1 MSHREIL
8 QSIREDDFVE
18 YFLFPARPSD
28 PSDVELEN
36 NEHAL
41 EPLLQ
46 EVNRLA
52 EAFCQR
58 YIWHRDGFRV
68 VPRLLNDTR
77 MLIEAAEG
85 QNGTANAKLPSH
97 LYGISHVGDNIQDEW
112 FIVAL
117 LFHLT
122 ERIPGLVARVVDA
135 DGEFLLIEAAEQLPR
150 WANPESCEGKVFIC
164 NGTLRLVQ
172 PSEEGQQESLEI
184 QDALER
190 VRGTEGAKYCVSAEV
205 DQCIRE
211 RIQGFPEDIVEHHHR
226 ATVSVPVGVA
236 AVLRE
241 NPQLVAP
248 AVLAFCGRDPI
259 DLKAC
264 RAMRYFPPEN
274 CVNVSVT
281 FTKCLYA
288 MLAQSRYLPDRRTGW
303 TIPLST
309 DPAYK
314 AHMLGVKLACG
325 FEILASQAKTSRTDW
340 DTDKGWKSY
349 YESLKAKGYFRDN
362 IEGSQEHTKLLA
374 IAREYYAEHR
384 DSMRTSPKIG
394 EEIVSI
400 LKRNEWDVEELRRE
414 SAELP
419 PADSDDWMNI
429 SPEELDQLLTKR
441 YGAKK
446 LFSLNGNNANAA
458 AETFTSMVSE
468 FLDQKSEYDGIVVK
482 DDKDAEQAAKAVLAK
497 LDLGPLK
504 SPTKPKRTKSKGA
517 HDRQKGQ
524 QNSKS
529 ATSVPDAGSTVA
541 QESPFHQS
549 VDFDAGAFG
558 MHVRN
563 MLDLLIPEDRWD
575 SSDES
580 EMSDYSQDEYDRNIE
595 DMSPTRTNRA
605 VQSELQTYMAQM
617 DRELAGTT
625 IGKSFETAIDD
636 GEEGGDEGDG
646 GKSSAPTAAGDDFDD
661 IETFKPVNIDVNT
674 LRNMMES
681 YQSQLGGP
689 GPAANLLGSMGVQI
703 SKGGAKGGEK
713 GGSTQQTDV

>member
-1 MSHREIL
+1 MAHREIL

-28 PSDVELEN
+28 PADAELEN
-36 NEHAL
+36 SENPL
-41 EPLLQ
+41 EPLLL

-58 YIWHRDGFRV
+58 YIWHRDSFRV
-68 VPRLLNDTR
+68 VPRLLNDSR
-77 MLIEAAEG
+77 MLIAAATGE
-85 QNGTANAKLPSH
+85 NGTASATLPSH

-164 NGTLRLVQ
+164 DGTLRLVRS
-172 PSEEGQQESLEI
+172 SEANETQDSLEV
-184 QDALER
+184 QDALELA
-190 VRGTEGAKYCVSAEV
+190 RGTEGMKYCVSEEV

-211 RIQGFPEDIVEHHHR
+211 RIQGFPNEIPDHQHR

-303 TIPLST
+303 SIPLST
-309 DPAYK
+309 DPEYK

-325 FEILASQAKTSRTDW
+325 FEILASQAKSSRTDW
-340 DTDKGWKSY
+340 ETDKGWKSY

-362 IEGSQEHTKLLA
+362 IEGSQEHTKLLT
-374 IAREYYAEHR
+374 IAREYYVDNR
-384 DSMRTSPKIG
+384 DSMRTTPKIG

-400 LKRNEWDVEELRRE
+400 LKRNEWDVEELRKE
-414 SAELP
+414 GLELP

-429 SPEELDQLLTKR
+429 SPEELDEMLTKR

-446 LFSLNGNNANAA
+446 LFSLNGNTNA
-458 AETFTSMVSE
+458 AETFTSMVSD
-468 FLDQKSEYDGIVVK
+468 FLDQKSEFDGVVVE
-482 DDKDAEQAAKAVLAK
+482 DEDERAAKAVLAK
-497 LDLGPLK
+497 LDLGPLR
-504 SPTKPKRTKSKGA
+504 SPTKPKRTKSKNA
-517 HDRQKGQ
+517 HDRQTKTTQ
-524 QNSKS
+524 QQQQHNKH
-529 ATSVPDAGSTVA
+529 TVAPSDTMA

-549 VDFDAGAFG
+549 ATVEFDAGAFG

-595 DMSPTRTNRA
+595 DMSPTRTHRA
-605 VQSELQTYMAQM
+605 VQNELKTYMDQM

-636 GEEGGDEGDG
+636 EDG
-646 GKSSAPTAAGDDFDD
+646 ADGKPSATANSTAGDDFDD
-661 IETFKPVNIDVNT
+661 IESFKPVNIDMNT
-674 LRNMMES
+674 LKNMMES
-681 YQSQLGGP
+681 YQSQIGGP

-703 SKGGAKGGEK
+703 SKASKAEK
-713 GGSTQQTDV
+713 GSTQQTDV

>member
-1 MSHREIL
+1 MTHREIL

-18 YFLFPARPSD
+18 YFLFPERPSD

-36 NEHAL
+36 NENSL

-46 EVNRLA
+46 QVNQLA
-52 EAFCQR
+52 EIFCQR

-68 VPRLLNDTR
+68 VPRLLNDSR
-77 MLIEAAEG
+77 MLIAAATGDSE
-85 QNGTANAKLPSH
+85 TNAKLPSH
-97 LYGISHVGDNIQDEW
+97 LYGISHVGDNVQDEW

-117 LFHLT
+117 LFYLT

-150 WANPESCEGKVFIC
+150 WANPECCEGKAFIC
-164 NGTLRLVQ
+164 NGTLRLVGPPENEAEKSIDVQ
-172 PSEEGQQESLEI
+172 H
-184 QDALER
+184 ALEM
-190 VRGTEGAKYCVSAEV
+190 VRGTEGMQYCVSEEV

-211 RIQGFPEDIVEHHHR
+211 RIQGFPDNIADHHHR
-226 ATVSVPVGVA
+226 ATVNVPVGVA

-241 NPQLVAP
+241 NPQLIAP

-303 TIPLST
+303 SIPLST
-309 DPAYK
+309 DPDYK

-325 FEILASQAKTSRTDW
+325 LEILASQAKSSRTDW
-340 DTDKGWKSY
+340 ETDKGWKSY
-349 YESLKAKGYFRDN
+349 YESLQAKGYFRDN
-362 IEGSQEHTKLLA
+362 IEGSQEHTKLLT
-374 IAREYYAEHR
+374 IAREYYVDNR
-384 DSMRTSPKIG
+384 DSMRTMPKIG

-400 LKRNEWDVEELRRE
+400 LKRNEWDVEELRKE
-414 SAELP
+414 GLDLP
-419 PADSDDWMNI
+419 PADSDEWMNI
-429 SPEELDQLLTKR
+429 SPEELDRMLTKR

-446 LFSLNGNNANAA
+446 LFSLNGNANA
-458 AETFTSMVSE
+458 AETFTTMVSD
-468 FLDQKSEYDGIVVK
+468 FLDQKSEFDGVVGPE
-482 DDKDAEQAAKAVLAK
+482 DERAAKEVLSK
-497 LDLGPLK
+497 LDLGPFK
-504 SPTKPKRTKSKGA
+504 SPTKPKRTKSKNA
-517 HDRQKGQ
+517 HDRQAKGHHPAAP
-524 QNSKS
+524 SET
-529 ATSVPDAGSTVA
+529 ATN
-541 QESPFHQS
+541 ESPFHQS
-549 VDFDAGAFG
+549 ATVDFDAGAFG

-580 EMSDYSQDEYDRNIE
+580 DMSDYSQDEYDRNIE

-605 VQSELQTYMAQM
+605 VQNELKTYMNQM
-617 DRELAGTT
+617 DRELASTT
-625 IGKSFETAIDD
+625 IGRSFETAIDD
-636 GEEGGDEGDG
+636 DDTDAKPSASNGG
-646 GKSSAPTAAGDDFDD
+646 TAGDDFDD

-681 YQSQLGGP
+681 YQSQMGGP

-703 SKGGAKGGEK
+703 SKASKGEK
-713 GGSTQQTDV
+713 GSTQQTDV

>member
-28 PSDVELEN
+28 PADVELEN
-36 NEHAL
+36 SENSL

-52 EAFCQR
+52 ETFCQR
-58 YIWHRDGFRV
+58 YIWHRDAFRV
-68 VPRLLNDTR
+68 VPRLLNDSR
-77 MLIEAAEG
+77 MLIEAATGE
-85 QNGTANAKLPSH
+85 NGTASATLPSH
-97 LYGISHVGDNIQDEW
+97 LYGISHIGDNIQDEW

-135 DGEFLLIEAAEQLPR
+135 DGEFLLIEAAEQLPS

-164 NGTLRLVQ
+164 DGTLRLVRTNEENGTHE
-172 PSEEGQQESLEI
+172 PSEV
-184 QDALER
+184 QDALEL
-190 VRGTEGAKYCVSAEV
+190 VRGTEGIKYCVSKEV
-205 DQCIRE
+205 EQCIRE
-211 RIQGFPEDIVEHHHR
+211 RIHGFPDEIPDHQHR
-226 ATVSVPVGVA
+226 TTVNVPVGVA

-303 TIPLST
+303 SIPQST
-309 DPAYK
+309 DPEYK

-340 DTDKGWKSY
+340 ETDKGWKSY

-362 IEGSQEHTKLLA
+362 IEGSQEHTKLLT
-374 IAREYYAEHR
+374 IAREYYEDNR
-384 DSMRTSPKIG
+384 DSMRTTPKIG

-400 LKRNEWDVEELRRE
+400 LKRNEWDVEELRKE
-414 SAELP
+414 GLELP

-429 SPEELDQLLTKR
+429 SPEELDQMLTKR

-446 LFSLNGNNANAA
+446 LFSLNGNTNA
-458 AETFTSMVSE
+458 AETFTSMVSD
-468 FLDQKSEYDGIVVK
+468 FLDQKSEFDGVVVEEE
-482 DDKDAEQAAKAVLAK
+482 DDRAAKEVLAK
-497 LDLGPLK
+497 LNLGPLK
-504 SPTKPKRTKSKGA
+504 SPNTKPKRTKSKNA
-517 HDRQKGQ
+517 HDRQTKTTQ
-524 QNSKS
+524 QHNK
-529 ATSVPDAGSTVA
+529 ALPAPDTMA

-549 VDFDAGAFG
+549 ATVEFDAGAFG

-595 DMSPTRTNRA
+595 DMSPTRTHRA
-605 VQSELQTYMAQM
+605 VQSELKTYMDQM

-636 GEEGGDEGDG
+636 EDG
-646 GKSSAPTAAGDDFDD
+646 TDGKQATASADSTAGDDFDD
-661 IETFKPVNIDVNT
+661 IESFKPVNIDMNT
-674 LRNMMES
+674 LKNMMES
-681 YQSQLGGP
+681 YQSQIGGP

-703 SKGGAKGGEK
+703 SKASRPEK
-713 GGSTQQTDV
+713 GSTQQTDV

>member
-1 MSHREIL
+1 MSHRELL

-28 PSDVELEN
+28 PNDVALEN
-36 NEHAL
+36 SENTL
-41 EPLLQ
+41 EPLLL

-58 YIWHRDGFRV
+58 YIWHRDAFRV
-68 VPRLLNDTR
+68 VPRLLNDSR
-77 MLIEAAEG
+77 MLIEAATG
-85 QNGTANAKLPSH
+85 DSAVAGAKLPSH
-97 LYGISHVGDNIQDEW
+97 LYGISHVGDNVQDEW

-164 NGTLRLVQ
+164 DGTLRLVET
-172 PSEEGQQESLEI
+172 SAGGTEEGPLDVQDTLEI
-184 QDALER
+184 
-190 VRGTEGAKYCVSAEV
+190 VRGTEGSKYRVSEEV
-205 DQCIRE
+205 DRCIRE
-211 RIQGFPEDIVEHHHR
+211 RIEGFPAEISDHQHR
-226 ATVSVPVGVA
+226 ATVNVPVGVA

-303 TIPLST
+303 SIPLST
-309 DPAYK
+309 DPDYK

-325 FEILASQAKTSRTDW
+325 FEILASQAKSSRTDW
-340 DTDKGWKSY
+340 ETDKGWKSY
-349 YESLKAKGYFRDN
+349 YESLKAKGYFREN

-374 IAREYYAEHR
+374 IAREYYVDNR
-384 DSMRTSPKIG
+384 DSMRTTPKIG

-400 LKRNEWDVEELRRE
+400 LKRNEWDVEELRKE
-414 SAELP
+414 GLDLP
-419 PADSDDWMNI
+419 PADSDEWMNI

-446 LFSLNGNNANAA
+446 LFSLNGNTNAA
-458 AETFTSMVSE
+458 KTFTSMVSD
-468 FLDQKSEYDGIVVK
+468 FLEQKSEYDGVVVAPEDEK
-482 DDKDAEQAAKAVLAK
+482 AAKEVLSK
-497 LDLGPLK
+497 LDLTTLK
-504 SPTKPKRTKSKGA
+504 SPTKPKRSKSKNA
-517 HDRQKGQ
+517 HDRQAKAL
-524 QNSKS
+524 QNGKPTT
-529 ATSVPDAGSTVA
+529 AAVETH
-541 QESPFHQS
+541 ESPFHQS
-549 VDFDAGAFG
+549 ATVDFDAGAFG

-580 EMSDYSQDEYDRNIE
+580 DMSDYSQDEYDRNIE

-605 VQSELQTYMAQM
+605 VQSELKTYMDQM

-625 IGKSFETAIDD
+625 IGKSFETAI
-636 GEEGGDEGDG
+636 GGDEGTDT
-646 GKSSAPTAAGDDFDD
+646 APTGSATADDFDD
-661 IETFKPVNIDVNT
+661 IETFQPVNIDVNT

-703 SKGGAKGGEK
+703 AKGGSEK
-713 GGSTQQTDV
+713 GSTKQTDV

>member
-1 MSHREIL
+1 MSYREIL

-36 NEHAL
+36 CENSL
-41 EPLLQ
+41 ESLLQ

-58 YIWHRDGFRV
+58 YIWHRDAFRV
-68 VPRLLNDTR
+68 VPRLLNDSR
-77 MLIEAAEG
+77 MLIEAATGEH
-85 QNGTANAKLPSH
+85 GTASAKLPSH

-164 NGTLRLVQ
+164 DGTLRLVQ
-172 PSEEGQQESLEI
+172 STEADESLDV
-184 QDALER
+184 QDALEM
-190 VRGTEGAKYCVSAEV
+190 VRGTEGKKYCVSEEV
-205 DQCIRE
+205 DRCIRE
-211 RIQGFPEDIVEHHHR
+211 RIQGFPDEVTDHQHR
-226 ATVSVPVGVA
+226 ATVNVPVGVA

-303 TIPLST
+303 SIPLST
-309 DPAYK
+309 DPEYK

-340 DTDKGWKSY
+340 ETDKGWKSY

-362 IEGSQEHTKLLA
+362 IEGSQEHTKLLT
-374 IAREYYAEHR
+374 IAREYYVDNK
-384 DSMRTSPKIG
+384 DSMRTTPKIG

-400 LKRNEWDVEELRRE
+400 LKRNEWDVEELRKE
-414 SAELP
+414 GLDLP

-429 SPEELDQLLTKR
+429 SPEELDQMLTKR

-446 LFSLNGNNANAA
+446 LFSLNGNTNA
-458 AETFTSMVSE
+458 AETFTSMVND
-468 FLDQKSEYDGIVVK
+468 FLEQKSEFDGVVV
-482 DDKDAEQAAKAVLAK
+482 DNENEEEADRAAKAVLAK
-497 LDLGPLK
+497 LDLSQLK
-504 SPTKPKRTKSKGA
+504 SPTKPKRTKSKNA
-517 HDRQKGQ
+517 HDRQQNQQ
-524 QNSKS
+524 QNSKHAS
-529 ATSVPDAGSTVA
+529 EVQVT

-549 VDFDAGAFG
+549 ATVEFDAGAFG

-580 EMSDYSQDEYDRNIE
+580 DMSDYSQDEYDRNIE
-595 DMSPTRTNRA
+595 DMSPTRTHRA
-605 VQSELQTYMAQM
+605 VQSELKTYMDQM

-625 IGKSFETAIDD
+625 IGKSFETAID
-636 GEEGGDEGDG
+636 GEDAATDA
-646 GKSSAPTAAGDDFDD
+646 KPASSGVGGDDFDD
-661 IETFKPVNIDVNT
+661 IESFKPVNIDMNT
-674 LRNMMES
+674 LKNMMES
-681 YQSQLGGP
+681 YQSQIGGP
-689 GPAANLLGSMGVQI
+689 GPAANLLGSMGIQI
-703 SKGGAKGGEK
+703 SKAGGGGSSSKPEK
-713 GGSTQQTDV
+713 GSTQQTDV

>member
-1 MSHREIL
+1 MSHRELL
-8 QSIREDDFVE
+8 QTIREDDFVE

-28 PSDVELEN
+28 PCDVELEN
-36 NEHAL
+36 SENPL
-41 EPLLQ
+41 EPLLL

-58 YIWHRDGFRV
+58 YIWHRDAFHV

-77 MLIEAAEG
+77 MLIEAATG
-85 QNGTANAKLPSH
+85 DSALAGAKLPSH
-97 LYGISHVGDNIQDEW
+97 LYGISHVGDNVQDEW

-135 DGEFLLIEAAEQLPR
+135 DGEFLLIEAAEQLPC

-164 NGTLRLVQ
+164 DGTLRLVE
-172 PSEEGQQESLEI
+172 PSTEQEPLEV
-184 QDALER
+184 QDALEL
-190 VRGTEGAKYCVSAEV
+190 VRGTEGLKHRVSEEV
-205 DQCIRE
+205 DRCIRE
-211 RIQGFPEDIVEHHHR
+211 RIEGFPDEISDHHHR
-226 ATVSVPVGVA
+226 ATVNVPVGVA

-303 TIPLST
+303 SIPLST
-309 DPAYK
+309 DPDYK

-325 FEILASQAKTSRTDW
+325 FEILASQAKSSRTDW
-340 DTDKGWKSY
+340 ETDKGWKSY
-349 YESLKAKGYFRDN
+349 YESLQAKGYFREN

-374 IAREYYAEHR
+374 IAREYYVDNR
-384 DSMRTSPKIG
+384 DSMRTTPKIG

-400 LKRNEWDVEELRRE
+400 LKRNEWDVEELRKE
-414 SAELP
+414 GQDLP
-419 PADSDDWMNI
+419 PADSDEWMNI

-446 LFSLNGNNANAA
+446 LFSLNGNANA
-458 AETFTSMVSE
+458 AETFTSMVSD
-468 FLDQKSEYDGIVVK
+468 FLEQKSEFDGVVVAPEDEK
-482 DDKDAEQAAKAVLAK
+482 AAKEVLSK
-497 LDLGPLK
+497 LDLAPHK
-504 SPTKPKRTKSKGA
+504 SPSKPKRSKSKNA
-517 HDRQKGQ
+517 HDRQAAKGAAQ
-524 QNSKS
+524 QNGKPS
-529 ATSVPDAGSTVA
+529 AATADT
-541 QESPFHQS
+541 QDSPFHQS
-549 VDFDAGAFG
+549 ATVDFDAGAFG

-580 EMSDYSQDEYDRNIE
+580 DMSDYSQDEYDRNIE

-605 VQSELQTYMAQM
+605 VQSELRTYMNQM

-625 IGKSFETAIDD
+625 IGKSFETAI
-636 GEEGGDEGDG
+636 GGDEGTG
-646 GKSSAPTAAGDDFDD
+646 GDDSVPSGSANADVDFDD
-661 IETFKPVNIDVNT
+661 IETFQPVNIDVNT

-703 SKGGAKGGEK
+703 AKSEK
-713 GGSTQQTDV
+713 GSTKQTDV